1 MTDAPPAAPV
11 WLDLDQAALDRAY
24 DQVHWASNMAELAK
38 RRAVASVAAIARL
51 GAPDVI
57 AYGPSPVE
65 TYDLFRT
72 KAPNA
77 PVLAFI
83 HGGAWRTGTARD
95 YAFVAEAYVNAGAHV
110 AVLDFTSVDAAGG
123 SLFPMVEQVRRAV
136 AHVHG
141 RARDF
146 GGDPARLFAAG
157 HSSGGHLTGNVAVT
171 DWAGQF
177 GLPRD
182 TLKGALA
189 SSGMY
194 DLAPVRLSARS
205 KYVAFTDAMEH
216 ELSAQRHLD
225 RLACPLILAYG
236 TLESPEFQRQ
246 SRHMAE
252 AVGKAGKKVE
262 LIVAEGCNHF
272 EMLEQLAN
280 PYGVLAQPLLRMMGL
295 EGAFS
300 TKGA

>member
-1 MTDAPPAAPV
+1 MTDAPPAAAV

-24 DQVHWASNMAELAK
+24 DQVHWASNMADLGK

-51 GAPDVI
+51 GAPEVV
-57 AYGPSPVE
+57 AYGTSPVE

-77 PVLAFI
+77 PVLVFI

-136 AHVHG
+136 AHVYG

-146 GGDPARLFAAG
+146 GGDPARLYVTG
-157 HSSGGHLTGNVAVT
+157 HSSGAHLTGNVAVT
-171 DWAGQF
+171 DWSAF

-182 TLKGALA
+182 TLKGVLA

-216 ELSAQRHLD
+216 ELSSQRHLG

-236 TLESPEFQRQ
+236 TQESPEFQRQ
-246 SRHMAE
+246 SRDMAA
-252 AVGKAGKKVE
+252 AVEKAGKKVE

-280 PYGVLAQPLLRMMGL
+280 PYGVLAQPLLTMMGL
-295 EGAFS
+295 ESAFS